1 MSSMV
6 IAAIFLDDRWIW
18 SSDFLKWSIPGLSFP
33 LFLSVL
39 KSFEIIN
46 VHYKGSGCGSGVV
59 ERHLAMA

>member
-1 MSSMV
+1 MIAGFGAV
-6 IAAIFLDDRWIW
+6 IGL
-18 SSDFLKWSIPGLSFP
+18 FLKWSIPGLSFP

-59 ERHLAMA
+59 ERQLAMA